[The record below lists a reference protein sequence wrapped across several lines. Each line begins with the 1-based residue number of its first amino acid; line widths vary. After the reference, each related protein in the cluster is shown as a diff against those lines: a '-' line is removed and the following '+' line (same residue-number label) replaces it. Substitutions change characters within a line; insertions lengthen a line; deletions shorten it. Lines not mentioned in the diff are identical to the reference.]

1 MLCHSHDIPMTDKT
15 QFTPTS
21 DEVEVHV
28 DTVTSAPP
36 VSDIMFQRTMQGTAE
51 DVVLQAVITDLW
63 EGWGK
68 GSRPQSYLVRAD
80 LSVANGH
87 S

>member
-36 VSDIMFQRTMQGTAE
+36 VSSVGTAE

-87 S
+87 N